1 MPLYEYIDEDTGE
14 AVELFLHVDECDD
27 IGAIRQENGRRLRRV
42 FSNVAAQIDNG
53 FVSRQVNKWH
63 PDVKRHTKEGWAAFN
78 NRNEAREFIRR
89 NNGRSNATQDW
100 SLDT

>member
-53 FVSRQVNKWH
+53 FVSRQVHRFH
-63 PDVKRHTKEGWAAFN
+63 PAVKHHTKEGFAAFN
-78 NRNEAREFIRR
+78 NRQEAREFIAR
-89 NNGRSNATQDW
+89 NNGEASASTTW